1 MFIFL
6 FSKLK
11 SIFKS
16 IRTLSRLDDFS
27 HLVPKM
33 SESIQLAQGAGG
45 QAMQELLSNFVLDA
59 LRFPGSFAPDLSL
72 EDLDDASAIRNI
84 ALSTDSHTVKPLF
97 FPGGD
102 IGTLSVAGTVND
114 LVMVGA
120 EPIAL
125 SLGLI
130 LEEGLPIDILE
141 KVMAS
146 IGKCSRDCGVPV
158 ITGDTKV
165 VERGAVDEMITNT
178 SGIGMRSPVL
188 DQNLARVKRTR
199 PIESK
204 WLKDSNLREGD
215 LIIVSGSVGDHGVA
229 LLSFREGYGF
239 EAEGLASDIAP
250 LNKMV
255 TDCLEVGGIVA
266 MKDPTRGGLA
276 NTLNEWS
283 EKSGCGI
290 LVEEERI
297 PIKDS
302 VLAACEMLGLDPL
315 EIGNEGKVVIGV
327 VAEAADDVLS
337 ALKRHPEGRDCIVI
351 GRVTK
356 TAPLVVMKTRVGG
369 KRVIE
374 APLGDPIPRIC

>member
-1 MFIFL
+1 MGE
-6 FSKLK
+6 
-11 SIFKS
+11 
-16 IRTLSRLDDFS
+16 T
-27 HLVPKM
+27 V
-33 SESIQLAQGAGG
+33 QLAQGAGG
-45 QAMQELLSNFVLDA
+45 QAMQELLGKYVLDT
-59 LRFPGSFAPDLSL
+59 LRFSDSLEQDLSL

-84 ALSTDSHTVKPLF
+84 VLTTDSHTVKPLF

-120 EPIAL
+120 EAVAL

-130 LEEGLPIDILE
+130 LEEGLPLTTLE
-141 KVMAS
+141 RVMSS
-146 IGKCSRDCGVPV
+146 IGKVSRECGVPV

-165 VERGAVDEMITNT
+165 VERGSVDEMITNT
-178 SGIGMRSPVL
+178 SGIGIRSPFL
-188 DQNLARVKRTR
+188 EQNLKRVR
-199 PIESK
+199 ESRNLDSQ

-215 LIIVSGSVGDHGVA
+215 LIILSGTVGDHGIA

-239 EAEGLASDIAP
+239 EAGGLTSDIAP

-255 TDCLEVGGIVA
+255 EDCLRVGGIVA

-283 EKSGCGI
+283 QKSGCGL

-297 PIKDS
+297 PIRDS
-302 VLAACEMLGLDPL
+302 VVAACEMLGLDPL
-315 EIGNEGKVVIGV
+315 EIGNEGKAVIAV
-327 VAEAADDVLS
+327 TAEAADDVLS
-337 ALKRHPEGRDCIVI
+337 ALRRHPEGKDSAII
-351 GRVTK
+351 GRTTK
-356 TAPLVVMKTRVGG
+356 TSHLVVMETTVGG
-369 KRVIE
+369 RRVIE